1 MQIDFYRAHPYEKSK
16 KIPHIKSLFKFAV
29 VKETSFPPKCL
40 DLSSSFPNSNVLT
53 LSKQQVSHQN
63 VFKFNIFKLKC
74 LSIKNI
80 SVWKC

>member
-53 LSKQQVSHQN
+53 
-63 VFKFNIFKLKC
+63 
-74 LSIKNI
+74 
-80 SVWKC
+80 